1 MGNVVSYARVI
12 RLNVTTAFRWKSLL
26 WTVVLFAVIG
36 LFGVYEVVSYST
48 ALSKNVWDVLF
59 VTFAGPGVFS
69 DSLFQLVLWFLP
81 YLFFFYLFGNIAEE
95 DLSQRGVSLIPLIGS
110 RRKWW
115 LGEVVTLLILSFF
128 YVVTGVA
135 TILIVSRCFLP
146 WSTHLSPFLLSS
158 GIWQTIPKDL
168 SVATLLLRWIFPLFF
183 GTLVAVS
190 FLQMALSLQWR
201 NAFLSF
207 IAASAMMILS
217 WLFGIR
223 HHSVVRWLPGSQSML
238 LRHTF
243 LEPQVRGFSLA
254 WSLGYNAVIILAVL
268 AVSFIYVRR
277 IDIVKEIS
285 EIHKE
290 A

>member
-1 MGNVVSYARVI
+1 MSNVVFSRVI
-12 RLNVTTAFRWKSLL
+12 RLNVKMAFRWKDLL
-26 WTVVLFAVIG
+26 WTIVLFSLIG
-36 LFGVYEVVSYST
+36 LFGVYDVVTYPT
-48 ALSKNVWDVLF
+48 ALSKNVWDVLL
-59 VTFAGPGVFS
+59 VTFSGPGLTN
-69 DSLFQLVLWFLP
+69 DSLFEFVHWFLP

-95 DLSQRGVSLIPLIGS
+95 DLSQRGVSLVPLIGS

-115 LGEVVTLLILSFF
+115 LGEVVTLLILSLF

-223 HHSVVRWLPGSQSML
+223 HPFVVRWLPGSQSML

-243 LEPQVRGFSLA
+243 LEPKVRGFSLA

-268 AVSFIYVRR
+268 AVSFVYIRR

>member
-1 MGNVVSYARVI
+1 MGNVPFSRVI

-36 LFGVYEVVSYST
+36 LFGVYEVVPYPT
-48 ALSKNVWDVLF
+48 ALSENVWDVLF
-59 VTFAGPGVFS
+59 VTFSGPGLVN
-69 DSLFQLVLWFLP
+69 DSLFEFVHWFLP

-95 DLSQRGVSLIPLIGS
+95 NLSQRGVSLIPLIGS

-146 WSTHLSPFLLSS
+146 WSANLSPFLLSR
-158 GIWQTIPKDL
+158 GIWQAIPKDL
-168 SVATLLLRWIFPLFF
+168 TVAMLLLRWIFPLFF

-190 FLQMALSLQWR
+190 FLQMALALQWR

-223 HHSVVRWLPGSQSML
+223 HPSVVRWLPGSQSML

>member
-1 MGNVVSYARVI
+1 MSNVLFSRVI
-12 RLNVTTAFRWKSLL
+12 RLNVKTAFRWKDLL
-26 WTVVLFAVIG
+26 WTVALFAVIG
-36 LFGVYEVVSYST
+36 LFGVYDVVTYPT
-48 ALSKNVWDVLF
+48 ALSKNVWDVLL
-59 VTFAGPGVFS
+59 VTFAGPGLTN
-69 DSLFQLVLWFLP
+69 DSIFEFVHWFLP
-81 YLFFFYLFGNIAEE
+81 YLFFFYLFGSIAEE

-146 WSTHLSPFLLSS
+146 WSIHISPFLLSS

-168 SVATLLLRWIFPLFF
+168 TVAMLILRWIFPLFL

-190 FLQMALSLQWR
+190 FLQTVLSMQWR

-223 HHSVVRWLPGSQSML
+223 HPSVVRWLPGSQSIL

-243 LEPQVRGFSLA
+243 LEPQVRGFSVA

-268 AVSFIYVRR
+268 VISFIYVRR

>member
-1 MGNVVSYARVI
+1 M
-12 RLNVTTAFRWKSLL
+12 
-26 WTVVLFAVIG
+26 
-36 LFGVYEVVSYST
+36 
-48 ALSKNVWDVLF
+48 
-59 VTFAGPGVFS
+59 
-69 DSLFQLVLWFLP
+69 
-81 YLFFFYLFGNIAEE
+81 
-95 DLSQRGVSLIPLIGS
+95 
-110 RRKWW
+110 
-115 LGEVVTLLILSFF
+115 TLLILSFF

-158 GIWQTIPKDL
+158 WIWQTIPKDL
-168 SVATLLLRWIFPLFF
+168 TVATLILRWTFPLFF

-190 FLQMALSLQWR
+190 FLQMTLSIWWR

-223 HHSVVRWLPGSQSML
+223 HPSVVRWLPGSQSML

-268 AVSFIYVRR
+268 AASFIYVRR

>member
-1 MGNVVSYARVI
+1 MGNVPFSRVI

-36 LFGVYEVVSYST
+36 LFGVYEVVSYPT

-59 VTFAGPGVFS
+59 VTFAGPGLVN
-69 DSLFQLVLWFLP
+69 DSLFEFVHWFLP

-110 RRKWW
+110 RRTWW
-115 LGEVVTLLILSFF
+115 CGEVVTLLLLSLL
-128 YVVTGVA
+128 YVTTGIAVV
-135 TILIVSRCFLP
+135 LIVSRGLLP
-146 WSTHLSPFLLSS
+146 WSIHISPFLLSS

-168 SVATLLLRWIFPLFF
+168 SVATLILRWIFPLFF
-183 GTLVAVS
+183 GTLFAVS
-190 FLQMALSLQWR
+190 FLQMTLSIWWR

-223 HHSVVRWLPGSQSML
+223 HPSVVRWLPGSQSML

-243 LEPQVRGFSLA
+243 LEPQVHGFWLA

-268 AVSFIYVRR
+268 VISFIYVRR

>member
-1 MGNVVSYARVI
+1 MSNVLFSRVI
-12 RLNVTTAFRWKSLL
+12 RLNVKTAFRWKNLL
-26 WTVVLFAVIG
+26 WIVALFAAIG
-36 LFGVYEVVSYST
+36 LFGVYEVVSYPT
-48 ALSKNVWDVLF
+48 VLSKNVWDVLF
-59 VTFAGPGVFS
+59 VTFSGPGLTN
-69 DSLFQLVLWFLP
+69 DSLFEFVHWFLP

-110 RRKWW
+110 RRTWW
-115 LGEVVTLLILSFF
+115 LGEVVTLLILSLF
-128 YVVTGVA
+128 YVVTGVV
-135 TILIVSRCFLP
+135 TTLIVSRCLLP
-146 WSTHLSPFLLSS
+146 WSANLSPFLLSS

-168 SVATLLLRWIFPLFF
+168 TVAMLILRWIFPLFF

-190 FLQMALSLQWR
+190 FLQMTLSIWWR

-223 HHSVVRWLPGSQSML
+223 HPSVVRWLPGSQSML

-243 LEPQVRGFSLA
+243 LEPQVHGFSLA

-268 AVSFIYVRR
+268 VVSFICIRR